1 MTEAVTMLVP
11 VILSWFLLVASFGII
26 LQSVTQIMRKISEQI
41 QSIRQTLDI
50 FVMGIGAVVGAVD
63 TVVQNTVVEVIDE
76 KGRLKNYV

>member
-11 VILSWFLLVASFGII
+11 VILSWFLLVAFFGII

-41 QSIRQTLDI
+41 QSIQQTLDI
-50 FVMGIGAVVGAVD
+50 VVMGIGAVVGAVD

>member
-11 VILSWFLLVASFGII
+11 VILSWILLVAFFGII

-41 QSIRQTLDI
+41 QSIQQTLDI
-50 FVMGIGAVVGAVD
+50 VVMGIGAVVGAND